1 MIQISVPLESV
12 GLVSVQL
19 VERSKKYSS
28 LRDKNVQGSRLNTR
42 HISYI
47 LFFSDFVSRCFPDV
61 ATDRNFIGRVSRNF
75 LRDRD
80 SNWRRQRQD
89 CLELISQ
96 PPSRRFIVPVDSQ
109 KMQNKSAK
117 KNLFASLVGRKLLK

>member
-1 MIQISVPLESV
+1 MFRGQDSTQDTFLI
-12 GLVSVQL
+12 
-19 VERSKKYSS
+19 YC
-28 LRDKNVQGSRLNTR
+28 
-42 HISYI
+42 
-47 LFFSDFVSRCFPDV
+47 FFSDFVSRCFPDV

-80 SNWRRQRQD
+80 SNWRRHRQD

-117 KNLFASLVGRKLLK
+117 KTYLPP